1 MDIGALIMNWQ
12 VFDAL
17 GIALGF
23 VANGIASIAGAFVAQ
38 PNDPKH

>member
-1 MDIGALIMNWQ
+1 MKWQ

-23 VANGIASIAGAFVAQ
+23 VANAVASLAGMLTGFHTEERHAEL
-38 PNDPKH
+38 